1 MGPLNRS
8 SLIKNLEIP
17 SNSWDIIV
25 VGGGATGLGCA
36 LDATSRGFKT
46 LLLEQSDFAK
56 GTSSRSTKLIHGGV
70 RYLRQGNLPLVFE
83 ALKERGLLMK
93 NAPELVKRLSLI
105 VPAYSHWDRPYYG
118 IGLKF
123 YDLMAGKYGIG
134 SSRSLNKEQTLKY
147 LPTLNPDKLRGG
159 VLYHDGQFDDARL
172 AITIAQSIVNLGGT
186 ALNYVH
192 VDGLLKA
199 QEKICGVVARDCES
213 GQTYELKSKIVI
225 NATGVSSDAFSLQDD
240 PSHLDR
246 MTLSQGAHIVLD
258 RSYLPGESA
267 LMVPKTSDG
276 RVLFAIPWEDRVLVG
291 TTDTP
296 VDGYELDPMPFEEEI
311 DFLLSHASQYLTK
324 QPNTKDISSMFA
336 GLRPLVGNQNS
347 KKTSQI
353 NRGHVIDTSE
363 SGLITIMGGK
373 WTTFRKMGED
383 VIAHSIK
390 LAKLENRQ
398 STSASIELQSPVN
411 SLNVEDESSPIHARL
426 SYTKGDVIRSIR
438 YEMARTL
445 EDVLARRTRA
455 LFLDARASIDM
466 AEAVSSMITE
476 ELGQSET
483 WRQQQ
488 ITSYLKLAQG
498 YFLD

>member
-1 MGPLNRS
+1 M
-8 SLIKNLEIP
+8 
-17 SNSWDIIV
+17 